1 MQRAY
6 SYHNGVQSSNPGAG
20 KHGYNQLQDHWHVDG
35 NSVAFFHACGGKIS
49 MVFLKMNR
57 SHAKRTGYRKK
68 LMILNQHLYAH
79 NKASAGVRAEPTLD
93 FAFQAL
99 WLL

>member
-1 MQRAY
+1 
-6 SYHNGVQSSNPGAG
+6 
-20 KHGYNQLQDHWHVDG
+20 
-35 NSVAFFHACGGKIS
+35 

-57 SHAKRTGYRKK
+57 SHVKRTGYRKK